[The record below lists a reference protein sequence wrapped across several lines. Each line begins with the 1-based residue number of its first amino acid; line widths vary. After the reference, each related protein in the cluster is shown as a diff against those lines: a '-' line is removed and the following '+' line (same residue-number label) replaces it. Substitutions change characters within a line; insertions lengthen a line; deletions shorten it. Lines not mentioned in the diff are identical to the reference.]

1 MFVSDSNVNSQDAG
15 LSKLQAGTQ
24 EGATMA
30 GNVAFGT
37 TRPIMAS
44 EFVDHDL
51 KPDKSGHQ
59 VI

>member
-1 MFVSDSNVNSQDAG
+1 
-15 LSKLQAGTQ
+15 
-24 EGATMA
+24 MA

-51 KPDKSGHQ
+51 KPDRSGHQ